1 MVEIKLDKPLAISV
15 FNFYYI
21 EFDSSHT
28 EKQYMRDSEIQ
39 YIPPTDSS
47 RTYISFA
54 KVNIQVVY
62 PIKSNH
68 F

>member
-1 MVEIKLDKPLAISV
+1 MVEIKLGEPLAISV

-21 EFDSSHT
+21 DFDRNHT
-28 EKQYMRDSEIQ
+28 EKRYMIDSEIK

-54 KVNIQVVY
+54 KVCIL
-62 PIKSNH
+62 
-68 F
+68 